1 MEWFLLLNVV
11 SPKPTSGASAQDVVD
26 INIQFARLHFTE
38 NKVASVP
45 DEIAALVKGEIT
57 YLDATI
63 IYSFLERTEGRGSA
77 KNIFGMF
84 HSEAIK
90 SWWTLLRSWEVG
102 NTHIHH
108 GVKTLVSRFGVEEP
122 NIERKYQAAEK
133 IFRTIDN
140 RYDTNYFSDVSYVK
154 KMFLDCHTRHIFED
168 SLNCSALR

>member
-1 MEWFLLLNVV
+1 MTEFPPQIINIHYSNVTEWFLLLNVV
-11 SPKPTSGASAQDVVD
+11 SPKLVSGASAQDVVD
-26 INIQFARLHFTE
+26 IDIQFARLHFTE

-45 DEIAALVKGEIT
+45 DDIASLVRGDIT
-57 YLDATI
+57 YLDASV

-77 KNIFGMF
+77 RNIFGMF

-108 GVKTLVSRFGVEEP
+108 AVKTLVSRFGTDEP

-140 RYDTNYFSDVSYVK
+140 RYAKNYLTS
-154 KMFLDCHTRHIFED
+154 
-168 SLNCSALR
+168 CSI